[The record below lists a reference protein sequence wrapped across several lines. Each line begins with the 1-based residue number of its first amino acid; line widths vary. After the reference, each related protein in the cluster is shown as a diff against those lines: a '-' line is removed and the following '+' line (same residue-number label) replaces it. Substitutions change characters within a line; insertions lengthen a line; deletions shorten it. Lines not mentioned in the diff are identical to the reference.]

1 MHKAL
6 YREFRPSTFD
16 ELIGQPHIVRIL
28 KSQIASGNTS
38 HAYLFSGT
46 RGTGKTTTA
55 RILAKALNCT
65 GEGEKPCGECSSC
78 RAIADGSFIDVIEID
93 AASNNGVDNIR
104 ELTDS
109 VMYAPAVGKYKVYI
123 IDEVHMLSQGAFNAL
138 LKTLEEPP
146 EYVVFILATTEPQ
159 KVPATILSRCMRL
172 DFRRVSEKA
181 LMDNM
186 RRICDIKGIE
196 AEDGALALIAV
207 NADGSVRDSL
217 SILEQ
222 CICPGEPLRRDD
234 AAAVLG
240 TAGEESLLQLTDRVI
255 DCDTSGAL
263 LLLNDIINTGAD
275 VRSFMKEWLEHF
287 RNLLLAKYVDNP
299 GSMLNMSDENAARLI
314 DQAHRISRDFLSRA
328 ITEITGTIS
337 QTRWSSRPR
346 VMLEMSIVKLC
357 EPEEDNGNRLDGRQ
371 GGGTAAPDSR
381 RNQESSGRPQD
392 RGGIQNRAQNRA
404 QNLAGSAGSAVQ
416 SAQAPQRQT
425 YQNYEA
431 RNENRAD
438 GGQADAV
445 AVPHGDSRHGDAT
458 GAEESGMQPDPG
470 GADTGAAERAGGYAA
485 SDGRQSGA
493 ERGGAMNGADRQLGY
508 EAPYGDQNQRAQ
520 TGAPRQNPP
529 EQPATAGEQPADT
542 SKEIAF
548 TDADW
553 KKALETTGNKQKSNM
568 FFTAERKTQFVS
580 EKDGTINV
588 SCNENDQKIIE
599 LVQKNRGLI
608 EQTIERQTGRHFSI
622 SIVPEEARD
631 KKNTDEEKRQE
642 LNAFFDCPVDI
653 N

>member
-357 EPEEDNGNRLDGRQ
+357 EPEEDNGNRPDGRQ

-381 RNQESSGRPQD
+381 RNREFSGRQSH
-392 RGGIQNRAQNRA
+392 GEIQNRA
-404 QNLAGSAGSAVQ
+404 QNLAGSAGAAVQ

-438 GGQADAV
+438 GNHAAAG
-445 AVPHGDSRHGDAT
+445 AVPHGNSRNGGAT
-458 GAEESGMQPDPG
+458 GAGAEESGMQPDPG
-470 GADTGAAERAGGYAA
+470 GGETGAAERQRPLEQSAEPDHEAGPQSAA
-485 SDGRQSGA
+485 DVRTQ
-493 ERGGAMNGADRQLGY
+493 
-508 EAPYGDQNQRAQ
+508 
-520 TGAPRQNPP
+520 P
-529 EQPATAGEQPADT
+529 EQPANT

-548 TDADW
+548 TDVDW

-599 LVQKNRGLI
+599 FVQTNRGLI